1 MLCVCVGIMICIEFY
16 PKKHILRNRLMT
28 LETYQGQCN
37 ALVSH
42 DFHRGS
48 LSLCHNLCVGLDP
61 HLWSKLTPPNPKEGL
76 EEFCM
81 TRDTVLPPIAD
92 FFTVFSS
99 CVLKSG
105 KL

>member
-48 LSLCHNLCVGLDP
+48 LSPCHNLCVGLDP
-61 HLWSKLTPPNPKEGL
+61 HL
-76 EEFCM
+76 M
-81 TRDTVLPPIAD
+81 TGGILYDQGYSTRTN
-92 FFTVFSS
+92 
-99 CVLKSG
+99 C
-105 KL
+105 